1 MTLAGEPL
9 LHGLSHRDAGQYWI
23 TQDYGALKVVD
34 EQGKIAECVPN
45 LRMGCYM
52 TGGYLV
58 QAKLR
63 GIEAYVYFYLPADLR
78 RRICKGSV
86 HDRGCGVAKRFG
98 SHVALEDVSLSVENG
113 MVYGL
118 VGYNG
123 AGKTTLL
130 KIIAGVYKPDAGTVR
145 IDGVPM
151 HDDRLSHD
159 SLFIVADEPYF
170 LPQATPETMRS
181 FYRGYYPCWSDDVY
195 ERMLALFELDPTAKV
210 RVLERHAAA
219 AGHPAGVCHWGAHHA
234 FGRKLRRAGP
244 GKAQPA
250 QAASEGVCAGAGRFG
265 YLASHNLRELED
277 AADHLGMIKGCHL
290 TFDDSV
296 AEVHK
301 QYPGSSLEEIFLSE
315 GGNKVEDIDG
325 VFA

>member
-1 MTLAGEPL
+1 MIEV
-9 LHGLSHRDAGQYWI
+9 S
-23 TQDYGALKVVD
+23 
-34 EQGKIAECVPN
+34 
-45 LRMGCYM
+45 
-52 TGGYLV
+52 
-58 QAKLR
+58 
-63 GIEAYVYFYLPADLR
+63 GI
-78 RRICKGSV
+78 
-86 HDRGCGVAKRFG
+86 AKRFG

-210 RVLERHAAA
+210 AGFSKGMQRQLGILLGFATGVRTILLDESFDGLDLGKRNLLKRLLKAYARERD
-219 AGHPAGVCHWGAHHA
+219 
-234 FGRKLRRAGP
+234 
-244 GKAQPA
+244 
-250 QAASEGVCAGAGRFG
+250 ASVI
-265 YLASHNLRELED
+265 LSSHNLRELED